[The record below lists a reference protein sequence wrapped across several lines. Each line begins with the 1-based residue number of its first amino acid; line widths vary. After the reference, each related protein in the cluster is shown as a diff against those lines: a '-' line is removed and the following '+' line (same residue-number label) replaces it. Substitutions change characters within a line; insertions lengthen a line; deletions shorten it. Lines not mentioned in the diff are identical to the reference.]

1 MSNLNL
7 KEATYFSGT
16 ANPVSK
22 GGVASL
28 DTRKG
33 LGYGQTSNGGL
44 GSCRDMGDALS
55 SPKGEWDNIIDDLEV
70 DDNEEKNKDDSLAL
84 DIEKKAKLSF
94 NRTNVDPYRAKGND
108 ISSLGGLANTVA
120 SVIGIHSGHSLT
132 GDIVSENVLKD
143 FIKETILKEFTMS
156 GNLAS
161 KSSPKAKNTG
171 GKYNRSVY
179 VTDTT
184 SGHANNMFSPNDKER
199 YLPKSNINNRGYGQS
214 RHNTTDGAETVYDSD
229 ISINLDDEEFDNM
242 SSLEILNKTF
252 SQNFK
257 DNLNVLTKNKINK
270 HI

>member
-16 ANPVSK
+16 ANPISK

-44 GSCRDMGDALS
+44 GSNYSMGDALS
-55 SPKGEWDNIIDDLEV
+55 SPKGEWDNILCYLEIDD
-70 DDNEEKNKDDSLAL
+70 EEEINGKNNLSL

-94 NRTNVDPYRAKGND
+94 NRTTVDPYRAKGND

-120 SVIGIHSGHSLT
+120 SVIGIHSGHCIS
-132 GDIVSENVLKD
+132 GDVVSENVLKD
-143 FIKETILKEFTMS
+143 YIKEAILKEFTMS

-171 GKYNRSVY
+171 GKHNRSVY

-199 YLPKSNINNRGYGQS
+199 YLPKSNINIRGYGQS
-214 RHNTTDGAETVYDSD
+214 RHNTADGAETVYCSN
-229 ISINLDDEEFDNM
+229 ISIDVEDEEFDNM

-252 SQNFK
+252 NQDFK
-257 DNLNVLTKNKINK
+257 DNLNVLRKNKASK